1 MRDALLFEWNEAKSS
16 RNRVERGFDFDYAC
30 RIFAGPV
37 IEEEDRR
44 RNYGERRIIATGKI
58 GAQAFVVVFVW
69 RGNRRRIIST
79 RPAKRSERDAYRQA
93 FPE

>member
-1 MRDALLFEWNEAKSS
+1 MSEALLFEWDEAKSS
-16 RNRVERGFDFDYAC
+16 RNRTERGFNFEYAC

-44 RNYGERRIIATGKI
+44 RDYGEQRIVATGKI
-58 GAQAFVVVFVW
+58 GTETFVVVFAW
-69 RGNRRRIIST
+69 RGSRRRIISA
-79 RPAKRSERDAYRQA
+79 RPAKRKERDAYRQA